1 VARQHIKAQRQRH
14 GQPGPAGAPER
25 QQNRRECDP
34 DLAVGTGL
42 IEKHRQCIQHRTAQ
56 SLQGIQKGK
65 FKGHG

>member
-1 VARQHIKAQRQRH
+1 MASPARRV
-14 GQPGPAGAPER
+14 
-25 QQNRRECDP
+25 RRNASSTAVNAIQ

>member
-1 VARQHIKAQRQRH
+1 MLLALVLLGEALT
-14 GQPGPAGAPER
+14 PAKILAMA
-25 QQNRRECDP
+25 
-34 DLAVGTGL
+34 LIAVGTGL